1 MHLDAIGIIMVIV
14 KVFIVFVAVMMMV
27 PVMIWLERK
36 VIADIQVR
44 IGPNRAGPFGLLQPI
59 ADAIKL
65 ILKEDII
72 VADADKVVY
81 FLAPIASMAPALVA
95 FAVVPFG
102 DQVVLFG
109 RTILLQVAD
118 INIGILFMLALSSL
132 AVYGIVLAGWSSA
145 NKYSLLGAIRSSAQM
160 ISYEL
165 PLGVAL
171 VGPIL
176 LTGSL
181 SLRQMVDA
189 QGKAGVWFA
198 VPQLL
203 AFAVYAISAF
213 AETNRAPFDLPEA
226 EQELT
231 AGYHTEYS
239 SFRFAMFF
247 MAEYVNMVAVSA
259 IATTIFLG
267 GWRGPF
273 TDIVIMQPIWFLVK
287 VFAILLFMIWVRG
300 TFPRIRYDRLMRFGW
315 KTLLPISL
323 VNLVL
328 TAGVKAAAPQHAIQ
342 ILSVVSIAIF
352 LVAAVIIGI
361 AAARALR
368 ETPRPVNE
376 PVTGGPLGRWQ
387 S

>member
-1 MHLDAIGIIMVIV
+1 MSFQTVEIIITIV
-14 KVFIVFVAVMMMV
+14 KTFIVFVALMSMV

-44 IGPNRAGPFGLLQPI
+44 IGPNRAGPFGILQPI

-65 ILKEDII
+65 FLKEDII
-72 VADADKVVY
+72 ARDADKLVY
-81 FLAPIASMAPALVA
+81 FLAPAASIAPAIIA

-102 DQVVLFG
+102 DQFTMFG
-109 RTILLQVAD
+109 HRIVMQVAD
-118 INIGILFMLALSSL
+118 INIGILYILALSSL
-132 AVYGIVLAGWSSA
+132 AVYGIVLAGWSSN
-145 NKYSLLGAIRSSAQM
+145 NKYSLLGGIRSSAQM

-176 LTGSL
+176 LSGSL
-181 SLRQMVDA
+181 TLRDMVDA
-189 QGKAGVWFA
+189 QARAGVWFIA
-198 VPQLL
+198 PQFL
-203 AFAVYAISAF
+203 AFVCYIISGF

-247 MAEYVNMVAVSA
+247 MAEYINMVTVTA

-273 TDIVIMQPIWFLVK
+273 SNIVILQPVWFLVK
-287 VFAILLFMIWVRG
+287 VFALLYVMIWVRG
-300 TFPRIRYDRLMRFGW
+300 TLPRVRYDKLMRFGW
-315 KTLLPISL
+315 KILLPISL
-323 VNLVL
+323 INLL
-328 TAGVKAAAPQHAIQ
+328 ITAAVKAFAPQSAIPV
-342 ILSVVSIAIF
+342 LSAISISLAI
-352 LVAAVIIGI
+352 LVAVALAI
-361 AAARALR
+361 ASARSARLL
-368 ETPRPVNE
+368 PSGKPE
-376 PVTGGPLGRWQ
+376 PKGEFYGWR